1 MITEKEKLFMAY
13 WEQERE
19 ARNTFAN
26 KLFSGLPVALLFG
39 LPLIVIVFV
48 IQYFFPQWY
57 NRASQVTQQTENG
70 QRIITKEFENNPEWY
85 NKVTQFSTGTFMA
98 IIIAVLIGVFV
109 LSYLRMNY
117 KWEANDQLYKELKAK
132 QNKLNAASLPVNHS

>member
-109 LSYLRMNY
+109 FSYLRMNY
-117 KWEANDQLYKELKAK
+117 KWEANDQLYKELKR
-132 QNKLNAASLPVNHS
+132 SEE

>member
-1 MITEKEKLFMAY
+1 MAY

-109 LSYLRMNY
+109 FSYLRMNY

>member
-109 LSYLRMNY
+109 FSYLRMNY